1 MENLV
6 LISVIALWT
15 VVLLNLWLTLNA
27 VNQNRRFVTLREELE
42 EVRKKPELPLGE
54 PAPDFIAKTL
64 TGERRDLASYQGH
77 ETLFLFMST
86 SCPHCRKELP
96 ELQRLALQAQKIGN
110 VQFVINLTA
119 TLVQTH
125 EWLNTLLQEDHVTVT
140 LPILLAKQHDM
151 QHKYNPRGLTPYF
164 CFLDEEQR
172 VHARGPLGRSEWLQ
186 LKQRWEG
193 AENHVQNST
202 LSRYA

>member
-6 LISVIALWT
+6 LISVIALWI

-27 VNQNRRFVTLREELE
+27 VNQNRRFVALKEEME

-54 PAPDFIAKTL
+54 LAPDFIAKTL
-64 TGERRDLASYQGH
+64 TGERRNLASYQGH
-77 ETLFLFMST
+77 ATLFLFMST

-96 ELQRLALQAQKIGN
+96 GLQRLASQAQQVGN
-110 VQFVINLTA
+110 VQFIIILTA

-125 EWLNTLLQEDHVTVT
+125 EWLNTLLQEDHLTVT

-151 QHKYNPRGLTPYF
+151 QYIYNPRGLTPYF

-172 VHARGPLGRSEWLQ
+172 VQTRGPLGRGEWLQ
-186 LKQRWEG
+186 LKQRWEDV
-193 AENHVQNST
+193 ENHVQNST